1 MTLNARPGFGEK
13 VCFGFGDLASV
24 LYWQTFMA
32 YLVFF
37 YTDVFG
43 ITAIAAGT
51 MIAVSRVLDGVID
64 PVVGMIA
71 DRTQTRFG
79 KFRPFLLWL
88 CVPFAITG
96 VLTFTTPGF
105 GPSGKLIWAYSTYI
119 LLMVLY
125 TAINIPYT
133 AMLGVISPNSD
144 DRTQISSIKFLFAF
158 GAGTLVSAT
167 LLPMAKAFGGS
178 NAARGWQM
186 SFVVYGIAA
195 TIFFLITF
203 FGTRERVTPPEGQK
217 TSIGR
222 DLKDLFTN
230 KPWVILLCTTVTFIL
245 YIATRM
251 SVTAHYFK
259 YYVGHQHVNFGFYQA
274 EWGFEGLVSAFNTL
288 GQACSIGGVLLVA
301 FISRALG
308 KKRAFIVLYVLS
320 LIATAAFY
328 FIKPGQ
334 VWLMFLLQGLGSA
347 AGAPLSALIWA
358 MYADTAD
365 YSEWRNGRRATGL
378 VFSASTMS
386 QKFGWAIGALAATE
400 VMTLTGFVP
409 NAKQTEESLH
419 SLVLL
424 VSLIPAGLGLLS
436 LIPLSL
442 YKLDEKTMLKISKDL
457 AERRDQG
464 APTLA
469 SSQLASSP
477 PMG

>member
-1 MTLNARPGFGEK
+1 MTSSERPSFGEK
-13 VCFGFGDLASV
+13 ISFGFGDLASV

-43 ITAIAAGT
+43 ITAAAAGT
-51 MIAVSRVLDGVID
+51 MIAVSRILDGIVD
-64 PVVGMIA
+64 PVVGMLA
-71 DRTQTRFG
+71 DRTNTRWG
-79 KFRPFLLWL
+79 KFRPYLLWL
-88 CVPFAITG
+88 CVPFALTG
-96 VLTFTTPGF
+96 VLTFTTPAF
-105 GPSGKLIWAYSTYI
+105 GPGGKLVWAYATYI
-119 LLMVLY
+119 TLMVLY

-144 DRTQISSIKFLFAF
+144 DRTQVSSIKFLFAF

-167 LLPMAKAFGGS
+167 LLPMAKAFGGKD
-178 NAARGWQM
+178 AAHGWQM

-230 KPWVILLCTTVTFIL
+230 GPWVILLLTTITFIL
-245 YIATRM
+245 FIATRM
-251 SVTAHYFK
+251 SVTTHYFK
-259 YYVGHQHVNFGFYQA
+259 YYVGHQHVNFGLFQA
-274 EWGFEGLVSAFNTL
+274 DWGFEALVSTFNTL

-308 KKRAFIVLYVLS
+308 KKRAFVTLYVIS
-320 LIATAAFY
+320 LISTAAFY
-328 FIKPGQ
+328 FLKPHQ
-334 VWLMFLLQGLGSA
+334 VGIMFLLQGIGSA

-386 QKFGWAIGALAATE
+386 QKFGWAIGALAATQ
-400 VMTLTGFVP
+400 VMSLTGFVP
-409 NAKQTEESLH
+409 NVAQTPETLN

-442 YKLDEKTMLKISKDL
+442 YKLDEATMSKISAEL
-457 AERRDQG
+457 AERRAQG
-464 APTLA
+464 APTQA
-469 SSQLASSP
+469 SPQL
-477 PMG
+477 